1 MLRKMSIN
9 NHSFSSDILSS
20 TTNDRMMMTTTTID
34 QTLTGTAN
42 GAGSPA
48 LSFNLAAL
56 QTFNDNSSNPLL
68 SPRERCRRCQQL
80 VYVTERIGP
89 LKGYIY
95 HKLCFKCLKCERQ
108 LDLKTY
114 FTNSIDFN
122 DKEIYCQSHVPK
134 SGKGSFGAENMQI
147 QSVMKAPKLDVM
159 QKLDDRLKGT
169 HLDSSAI
176 SIAHA
181 MKAQLLLQQG
191 REKIS
196 YSHKFPALPPDI
208 IHARE
213 EVRRAQKTLE
223 EKQREEE
230 DRLFAIFRI
239 ERENQEKKIE
249 KEVIEE
255 WEKKL
260 KMLTSQYEDDLRRKK
275 DKNIE
280 RELTLRYKKEKED
293 LEKHM
298 TLKREKKREV
308 VRKQLSEKEQ
318 EQTHSLVSKF
328 SKEMINLIQVKEAE
342 VLGENAVND
351 EIATTFSMLHS
362 RQPPPPQ
369 PPRRRKRD
377 LYEDPS
383 IFEHVDQQAIAVA
396 ESEQTS
402 YTELVDQLTYGLL
415 IDLEKARAIFRWIT
429 VKDLNAIDF
438 QSNLATDT
446 PMGLLRGI
454 KYGTETYHTLFM
466 RLCSYAGLHCV
477 DIKGHSK
484 SVGYEPGMKILEG
497 KFTNTWNAVVI
508 DDEWRFVQCNWGAR
522 HLVMSKDKKP
532 ADLAP
537 PKPTREKIKYQYD
550 EHYFLPDPDDFILE
564 FFPYKPEWQ
573 LLENQIA
580 LNDFE
585 QLPFVRSLFFHY
597 HLAFVN
603 QYNAII
609 QTDNRGSCDI
619 KLRMPDSLKQ
629 RLAFH
634 FHLRFPNSSSLVSP
648 PQQQQEQQQQQ
659 QQQKVT
665 TVNASANQEDSTDFQ
680 GIKLER
686 YVLHTVQDDLVSFNI
701 HVPQEGDYF
710 IEIFASLA
718 EPDPNPFGQ
727 SFKLKCVCKYRI
739 LCKQLYQRMHP
750 LPACASGEW
759 GPMKAIRH
767 FNILPLTH
775 FNAIFETKQIP
786 VYIKFKCPKQ
796 LKFHGKLNSNQY
808 VNINDSHPLDK
819 YVKYEYEENECIITF
834 IIHLP
839 IEGQYG
845 LDVYARDPD
854 YQTEKRT
861 MSHCCKYIINYSKIA
876 TPASASSAVSE
887 QQAISNN
894 KQLITSKIGNG
905 LLPQYEDHQLI
916 MNNHNSTNNNNNNNN
931 NNSNEYRIVSPR
943 ITTGSTTASIQ
954 TKQEQNLSP
963 KSQRNNIGSNDVD
976 IHQEQQYQTL
986 PMPKIGGNQSLLQM
1000 LGMSAVSHVNAVI
1013 DMNSNHIDIQ
1023 FQVRRMIDFSFDLLY
1038 HQTLNDLLRSKP
1050 SSSLVNLN
1058 QRLNVS
1064 DYVQIKPNG
1073 FNVTF
1078 GLNLPKPGLY
1088 IFTIYA
1094 AASDVN
1100 LNNNNNNKKQ
1110 QQQLLA
1116 TTNGT
1121 NNNSNGA
1128 GGTDLDLPPVF
1139 TYMIRYVT

>member
-1 MLRKMSIN
+1 MSSTDALN
-9 NHSFSSDILSS
+9 NRSLSPDILSS
-20 TTNDRMMMTTTTID
+20 AITDHTTATKNINQTSKTTTNGIGTT
-34 QTLTGTAN
+34 
-42 GAGSPA
+42 SH
-48 LSFNLAAL
+48 SFNLA
-56 QTFNDNSSNPLL
+56 TFHTPNDNSSNSLL

-89 LKGYIY
+89 LKTYIY

-114 FTNSIDFN
+114 FTNSVDLN

-147 QSVMKAPKLDVM
+147 QSVMNAPKLSVM

-181 MKAQLLLQQG
+181 MKAQLLLQGG
-191 REKIS
+191 RDKIS
-196 YSHKFPALPPDI
+196 SSHKFPAMPP
-208 IHARE
+208 
-213 EVRRAQKTLE
+213 
-223 EKQREEE
+223 
-230 DRLFAIFRI
+230 IFRA
-239 ERENQEKKIE
+239 ERETQEKKIE

-260 KMLTSQYEDDLRRKK
+260 ETLTSQYEDDLRRKK
-275 DKNIE
+275 DKSIE
-280 RELTLRYKKEKED
+280 RVCDLTVRFKKEKED

-308 VRKQLSEKEQ
+308 VRKQLNEKEQ

-342 VLGENAVND
+342 VLGENGVND
-351 EIATTFSMLHS
+351 EIVTAFSMLHL

-415 IDLEKARAIFRWIT
+415 TDLEKARAIFRWIT
-429 VKDLNAIDF
+429 VKDLNAMDF
-438 QSNLATDT
+438 QSNLAADT

-532 ADLAP
+532 ADRTP

-564 FFPYKPEWQ
+564 FFPHKPDWQ
-573 LLENQIA
+573 LLDNRIN
-580 LNDFE
+580 LNEFE
-585 QLPFVRSLFFHY
+585 KLPFVRSLFFHY
-597 HLAFVN
+597 HLSFVN
-603 QYNAII
+603 QHNAVIL
-609 QTDNRGSCDI
+609 TDNRGSCDI

-634 FHLRFPNSSSLVSP
+634 FHLRFSNSNSSISSSQAL
-648 PQQQQEQQQQQ
+648 
-659 QQQKVT
+659 T
-665 TVNASANQEDSTDFQ
+665 TATNASANQEDITDFQ
-680 GIKLER
+680 GVKLER

-710 IEIFASLA
+710 IEIFASLV

-739 LCKQLYQRMHP
+739 LCNELLQRMHP
-750 LPACASGEW
+750 LPSCASGEW

-767 FNILPLTH
+767 FNIIPLTH
-775 FNAIFETKQIP
+775 VNAIFETTHSP

-819 YVKYEYEENECIITF
+819 YVKYEYDEHEYIITF
-834 IIHLP
+834 IIYLP

-861 MSHCCKYIINYSKIA
+861 MSHCCKYIINYSKTA
-876 TPASASSAVSE
+876 TTAPVSSKTSD
-887 QQAISNN
+887 QQNSNN
-894 KQLITSKIGNG
+894 NQLMMSKFDNG
-905 LLPQYEDHQLI
+905 RLSQYEEHQLAT
-916 MNNHNSTNNNNNNNN
+916 NNQNSTNNN
-931 NNSNEYRIVSPR
+931 SNQYRIVSPR
-943 ITTGSTTASIQ
+943 VTSSTSTSIQ
-954 TKQEQNLSP
+954 SKLERNLSP
-963 KSQRNNIGSNDVD
+963 GPQRNSAGSNGGD
-976 IHQEQQYQTL
+976 IHREKQQQQSP
-986 PMPKIGGNQSLLQM
+986 PMPKIGGNPSLLQV
-1000 LGMSAVSHVNAVI
+1000 LGMTAVSHIDSVI
-1013 DMNSNHIDIQ
+1013 DLNNTNHIDIH
-1023 FQVRRMIDFSFDLLY
+1023 FQVRRMIDFSFDLFY
-1038 HQTLNDLLRSKP
+1038 HQTLNDLLKSK
-1050 SSSLVNLN
+1050 SSSSSIINLN

-1064 DYVQIKPNG
+1064 DYIQIKPSG
-1073 FNVTF
+1073 YNVTF
-1078 GLNLPKPGLY
+1078 ALNLPKPGLY
-1088 IFTIYA
+1088 TFTIYA

-1110 QQQLLA
+1110 QQLL
-1116 TTNGT
+1116 TKTNGA
-1121 NNNSNGA
+1121 NNSSNSI
-1128 GGTDLDLPPVF
+1128 TTEIDLPPVF
-1139 TYMIRYVT
+1139 TYMIRYVV